1 MKRTLFQTIFI
12 ALALAA
18 FAGCENED
26 PGAHHFEN
34 KLFIATSQFA
44 DEMLIKGSVKRYTR
58 DIAVGLAQP
67 EAHDVRVR
75 FAVDASLVDYFRS
88 AYYQPEA
95 VLLGEE
101 HYVFAQTATRISA
114 GSVTGEPVTIDFL
127 DTDKLDRDR
136 VYVLPVTIASVE
148 GIDLL
153 PTARSVFYVFKAG
166 SLIDVVANISR
177 NNFRVNWVSDVKAV
191 PVLTVE
197 ALIRVSDFGAVGAKN
212 EKMSTLFG
220 VEGDFLVRIGD
231 SGFPENQIQL
241 VANRTTFPSG
251 DAALGLPTKK
261 WVHVA
266 VVWNGTTGERI
277 VYHDG
282 RQVAYKQAELRTKT
296 VDLSGS
302 STNPCYI
309 GKSYNDLRWLEGD
322 IAELRVWNVQRTAEE
337 LAANRYSV
345 DPESDEVK
353 GKLYAYWK
361 FDEGEGNIVHDRSGN
376 GNDAVAASDVKWIP
390 VSLPEAGK

>member
-1 MKRTLFQTIFI
+1 MKHTLFHIAFVAWAVTI
-12 ALALAA
+12 LV
-18 FAGCENED
+18 GCKNED
-26 PGAHHFEN
+26 PTGHHFDN
-34 KLFIATSQFA
+34 KLFISTSQLT
-44 DEMLIKGSVKRYTR
+44 DEMLIKGSVKRYSR
-58 DIAVGLAQP
+58 DITVRLAQP
-67 EAHDVRVR
+67 ETHDVRVR
-75 FAVDASLVDYFRS
+75 FAVDASLADYYRT

-101 HYVFAQTATRISA
+101 HYAFTQTETLISA
-114 GSVTGEPVTIDFL
+114 GSVTGNSVTIDFL

-136 VYVLPVTIASVE
+136 IYVLPVSIASVE

-153 PTARSVFYVFKAG
+153 SSARSVFYVFKAG

-177 NNFRVNWVSDVKAV
+177 NSFLVNWVSDVKEVAV
-191 PVLTVE
+191 ITVE

-220 VEGDFLVRIGD
+220 VEGDFLIRIGD
-231 SGFPENQIQL
+231 SGYPENQVQL
-241 VANRTTFPSG
+241 VANRSRFPSA
-251 DAALGLPTKK
+251 DASHGLPTKR

-266 VVWNGTTGERI
+266 VVWDGTTGERI
-277 VYHDG
+277 IYHDG
-282 RQVAYKQAELRTKT
+282 KQVDYKQVSSRGT
-296 VDLSGS
+296 VDLRGTS
-302 STNPCYI
+302 SSPCYI

-322 IAELRVWNVQRTAEE
+322 IAELRVWNVQRTAQE
-337 LAANRYSV
+337 LIDNRYSV

-376 GNDAVAASDVKWIP
+376 GNDAVAASDVKWVP
-390 VSLPEAGK
+390 VSLPETDK